1 MSFKCK
7 NCEGTLRPRTSVEH
21 GNLVMRTWVCDWCHG
36 YTDSE
41 IEHYMNKNRNN
52 NYIYTEK
59 ERLQTLKEGGGL
71 NVNL

>member
-41 IEHYMNKNRNN
+41 IEH
-52 NYIYTEK
+52 
-59 ERLQTLKEGGGL
+59 
-71 NVNL
+71 